1 MYLFAVRYREYLY
14 GLISIWFCTGEQYHI
29 YRLYHLLKKV
39 SIKNKICYNERCRK
53 RKSTVEQK
61 KNENSAGYYIEREDL
76 QIMKCVGIIGAMEQE
91 VARLKEVMEDVSITT
106 RANMD
111 FYEGVLEGK
120 KVVVVQSGIGKVN
133 AGMCTQI
140 LADLFQVEAV
150 INTGIA
156 GSLNN
161 DINIGD
167 IVLSTDVLH
176 HDMDATGFGYPKG
189 QIPQMK
195 EFSFQADEGLRKIA
209 RDVCE
214 EVNPEIQVFEGRI
227 ASGDQFVCDQ
237 GVKDNIVKEFS
248 AYAVEMEGAAIG
260 QAAALNGIP
269 FLIIRA
275 ISDKADNSANMD
287 YPAFEKLAIEHSVRL
302 TQGMLKRM
310 A

>member
-1 MYLFAVRYREYLY
+1 
-14 GLISIWFCTGEQYHI
+14 
-29 YRLYHLLKKV
+29 
-39 SIKNKICYNERCRK
+39 
-53 RKSTVEQK
+53 
-61 KNENSAGYYIEREDL
+61 
-76 QIMKCVGIIGAMEQE
+76 MKCVGIIGAMEQE
-91 VARLKEVMEDVSITT
+91 VARLKEKLWKCIHYYQEP
-106 RANMD
+106 MD

-195 EFSFQADEGLRKIA
+195 EFSFQADDE
-209 RDVCE
+209 
-214 EVNPEIQVFEGRI
+214 P
-227 ASGDQFVCDQ
+227 S
-237 GVKDNIVKEFS
+237 
-248 AYAVEMEGAAIG
+248 
-260 QAAALNGIP
+260 
-269 FLIIRA
+269 
-275 ISDKADNSANMD
+275 
-287 YPAFEKLAIEHSVRL
+287 
-302 TQGMLKRM
+302 
-310 A
+310 